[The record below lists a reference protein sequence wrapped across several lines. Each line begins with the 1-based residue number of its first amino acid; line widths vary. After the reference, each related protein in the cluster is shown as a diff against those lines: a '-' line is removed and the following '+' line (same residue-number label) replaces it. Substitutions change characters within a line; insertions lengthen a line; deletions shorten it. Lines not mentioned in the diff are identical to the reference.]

1 MSVINGLYNQILK
14 SSIGFTVT
22 GTTVY
27 ATLPWYPQSTIDEL
41 KITNVSGT
49 AFTVSSIF
57 FLDNGAH
64 FRNSTTDG
72 RGHIIYRDGT
82 DVNATVSESYY
93 ARWGFTPSIYHEN
106 LYNRPYL
113 NVAFTFTEAR
123 TNIGM
128 RVIATG
134 KKALPLDYPRSD
146 NQGVEVLDD
155 YRVLIGK
162 AQTGTGGTAGTIYDV
177 TGLAKGTGG
186 ENVSQFNLSATTD
199 YIYIGSKKKV
209 DHWEFQVGIG
219 LTAPAVLQGQH
230 WGGTAGTTTIG
241 WHSFAVIDDTSTGN
255 SDTFKFSGIVEGSG
269 LGSSTWIPVKA
280 DFSANSLLPND
291 PLTVQQ
297 NRIIAGGY
305 PIVVLPP
312 NPERY
317 WVRFNL
323 SAVASGGIAAFNK
336 ILPVSEAYEQY

>member
-22 GTTVY
+22 GTAVY

-41 KITNVSGT
+41 RITNVSGT
-49 AFTVSSIF
+49 AFTISAFSI
-57 FLDNGAH
+57 LDNGAH
-64 FRNSTTDG
+64 YRNNSNDG
-72 RGHIIYRDGT
+72 KAHVIYRDGT
-82 DVNATVSESYY
+82 DVNGTAAESYFVRY
-93 ARWGFTPSIYHEN
+93 GFTPEIYHEN

-113 NVAFTFTEAR
+113 NIALSFSESR
-123 TNIGM
+123 TNIAF
-128 RVIATG
+128 RITATG

-146 NQGVEVLDD
+146 NQNLEVLND
-155 YRVLIGK
+155 YRVLVGK

-177 TGLAKGTGG
+177 TGIAKGTGG
-186 ENVSQFNLSATTD
+186 ENASQFNLNATTD
-199 YIYIGSKKKV
+199 YVYVGSQKKV

-219 LTAPAVLQGQH
+219 LTAPANLQGQY
-230 WGGTAGTTTIG
+230 WNGSAWTTFT
-241 WHSFAVIDDTSTGN
+241 VIDDTSTGN
-255 SDTFKFSGIVEGSG
+255 SDTLKFSGVVEGSG
-269 LGSSTWIPVKA
+269 LGSSSWALVKA
-280 DFSANSLLPND
+280 DFSANTLLPND

-323 SAVASGGIAAFNK
+323 SAVATGGIVTFNK
-336 ILPVSEAYEQY
+336 ILPVSDTYEQF

>member
-22 GTTVY
+22 GTAVY

-41 KITNVSGT
+41 RITNVSGT
-49 AFTVSSIF
+49 AFTVSAFSI
-57 FLDNGAH
+57 LDNGAH
-64 FRNSTTDG
+64 YRNSTVDG
-72 RGHIIYRDGT
+72 KAHVIYRDGT
-82 DVNATVSESYY
+82 DVNGTAAESFFVKY
-93 ARWGFTPSIYHEN
+93 GFTPAIYHEN

-113 NVAFTFTEAR
+113 NIAISFTEAK
-123 TNIGM
+123 TNIGL
-128 RVIATG
+128 RVTATG
-134 KKALPLDYPRSD
+134 KKALPLEYPRSD
-146 NQGVEVLDD
+146 NQGLEILND

-162 AQTGTGGTAGTIYDV
+162 SQTGTGGTAGTIYDV

-186 ENVSQFNLSATTD
+186 ENASQFNLSATND
-199 YIYIGSKKKV
+199 YVYIGSKKKV

-219 LTAPAVLQGQH
+219 LTAPANLQGQY
-230 WGGTAGTTTIG
+230 WNGSAWTTFTA
-241 WHSFAVIDDTSTGN
+241 IDDTSTGN
-255 SDTFKFSGIVEGSG
+255 SDTMKFSGIVEGSG
-269 LGSSTWIPVKA
+269 LGSSSWIPVKA
-280 DFSANSLLPND
+280 DFSANTLLPND

-297 NRIIAGGY
+297 NNIINGNY

-323 SAVASGGIAAFNK
+323 SAVATGGIVTFNK
-336 ILPVSEAYEQY
+336 ILPVSETYEQF

>member
-22 GTTVY
+22 GTAVY

-41 KITNVSGT
+41 RITNVSGT
-49 AFTVSSIF
+49 AFTVSAFSI
-57 FLDNGAH
+57 LDNGAH
-64 FRNSTTDG
+64 YRNSTTDG
-72 RGHIIYRDGT
+72 KAHVIYRDGT
-82 DVNATVSESYY
+82 DVNGTAAESYVVRY
-93 ARWGFTPSIYHEN
+93 GFTPAIYHEN

-113 NVAFTFTEAR
+113 NIAVSFTESR
-123 TNIGM
+123 TNMGFRISAVG
-128 RVIATG
+128 R
-134 KKALPLDYPRSD
+134 KALPLDYPRSD
-146 NQGVEVLDD
+146 NQSLEILND

-186 ENVSQFNLSATTD
+186 ENASQFNLNATTD
-199 YIYIGSKKKV
+199 YVYVGSSKKI

-219 LTAPAVLQGQH
+219 LTAPANLQGQY
-230 WGGTAGTTTIG
+230 WNGSAWTTFTA
-241 WHSFAVIDDTSTGN
+241 IDDTSTGN
-255 SDTFKFSGIVEGSG
+255 SDTMKFSGIVEGSG
-269 LGSSTWIPVKA
+269 LGSSSWVPVKA
-280 DFSANSLLPND
+280 DYSVNTLLPND

-297 NRIIAGGY
+297 NRIISGGY

-323 SAVASGGIAAFNK
+323 SAVATGGIVTFNK
-336 ILPVSEAYEQY
+336 ILPVSETYEQF

>member
-49 AFTVSSIF
+49 AFTVSSII

-64 FRNSTTDG
+64 FRNSSTDG

-82 DVNATVSESYY
+82 DVNGTVSESYY

-113 NVAFTFTEAR
+113 NVAFTLTESR

-146 NQGVEVLDD
+146 AQGIESLND

-162 AQTGTGGTAGTIYDV
+162 SQTGTGGTAGTIYDV

-186 ENVSQFNLSATTD
+186 ENASQFNLTATND
-199 YIYIGSKKKV
+199 YVYIGSSKKI

-219 LTAPAVLQGQH
+219 LTAPALLQGQL
-230 WGGTAGTTTIG
+230 WNGSA
-241 WHSFAVIDDTSTGN
+241 WSSFAVIDDTSTGN

-269 LGSSTWIPVKA
+269 LGSSSWAPVKA
-280 DFSANSLLPND
+280 DFSANTLLPND

-323 SAVASGGIAAFNK
+323 SAVATGGIVTFNK
-336 ILPVSEAYEQY
+336 ILPVSETYEQF